1 MIHRTDGILLIDK
14 AVGETSHGVVKKVRA
29 VFGSSKNKKVGHAGT
44 LDPFAT
50 GLLIILLGQGTRLSN
65 YIMSEDKQYLATM
78 TLGIE
83 TDTLDPTGKVLRSTI
98 VPDIKKD
105 DIQKIIQGFT
115 GNIEQTPPAYSAIK
129 LKGTPAYKMARR
141 GIEVEL
147 KKRMVT
153 ISFIRIISINLPD
166 ITMEIGCSKGT
177 YIRSLAADI
186 GRRLGPGGYLK
197 SLRRLRCGDFGI
209 EQAVASKEISSTW
222 MLSTG
227 LNRIISLKAALP
239 FMNEIEISELLTEK
253 IKHGYQPVN
262 DELFVGAYRKY
273 FKDGHVKL
281 IRGDKLVAIIKV
293 TTGKGG
299 KHDQLKIARVFL

>member
-29 VFGSSKNKKVGHAGT
+29 VFGSLKNRKVGHAGT

-115 GNIEQTPPAYSAIK
+115 GNIADAT
-129 LKGTPAYKMARR
+129 
-141 GIEVEL
+141 GI
-147 KKRMVT
+147 
-153 ISFIRIISINLPD
+153 
-166 ITMEIGCSKGT
+166 
-177 YIRSLAADI
+177 
-186 GRRLGPGGYLK
+186 
-197 SLRRLRCGDFGI
+197 FG
-209 EQAVASKEISSTW
+209 
-222 MLSTG
+222 
-227 LNRIISLKAALP
+227 N
-239 FMNEIEISELLTEK
+239 
-253 IKHGYQPVN
+253 
-262 DELFVGAYRKY
+262 
-273 FKDGHVKL
+273 
-281 IRGDKLVAIIKV
+281 
-293 TTGKGG
+293 
-299 KHDQLKIARVFL
+299 